1 MPVFISAIGGMLLT
15 LTGSIVG
22 RVFIAL
28 GLGVVT
34 YTGLSVTTDQLT
46 SLLDQSL
53 SGLPA
58 DIVGLLGYMKVGVC
72 INIII
77 SAIAARMLINGIS
90 GDTFKRW
97 VLK

>member
-1 MPVFISAIGGMLLT
+1 MPVFIAAIGGMLLNIT
-15 LTGSIVG
+15 SSIVG
-22 RVFIAL
+22 RVFVAL
-28 GLGVVT
+28 GLAVVT

-58 DIVGLLGYMKVGVC
+58 DILGMLGYMKVGVA
-72 INIII
+72 INIIL
-77 SAIAARMLINGIS
+77 SAIAARMLINS
-90 GDTFKRW
+90 MSSDTFKRW